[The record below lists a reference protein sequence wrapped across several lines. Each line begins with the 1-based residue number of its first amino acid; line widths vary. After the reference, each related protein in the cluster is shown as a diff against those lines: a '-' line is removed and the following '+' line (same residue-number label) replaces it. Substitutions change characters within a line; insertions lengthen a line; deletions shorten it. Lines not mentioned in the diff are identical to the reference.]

1 MSKSKSLSWCDR
13 LALIN
18 HYKPT
23 DEQAIKILSV
33 TQDQLDTA
41 RDLSVTGAI
50 VPTPNLDVDSYGKM
64 FGITKPAVA
73 KTTTSIVKPTSGLA
87 PQTASKV
94 SRPPKKRGRK
104 GTHIQDAFANIPEI
118 PVAVDQFAAEQKIS
132 VAVLRQSK
140 RFNKFPEQGE
150 VHVAKNKTTKVL
162 EIWKTPIS

>member
-50 VPTPNLDVDSYGKM
+50 VPTPNLDVDSYCKM
-64 FGITKPAVA
+64 FGVVKPAVV
-73 KTTTSIVKPTSGLA
+73 KSTTTSIVKPTGQA

-94 SRPPKKRGRK
+94 SRPPRKRGRK
-104 GTHIQDAFANIPEI
+104 GTHIADAFANIPET
-118 PVAVDQFAAEQKIS
+118 PVSVEQYAVENKIS
-132 VAVLRQSK
+132 IAVLRQSK

-162 EIWKTPIS
+162 EIWKTPIA